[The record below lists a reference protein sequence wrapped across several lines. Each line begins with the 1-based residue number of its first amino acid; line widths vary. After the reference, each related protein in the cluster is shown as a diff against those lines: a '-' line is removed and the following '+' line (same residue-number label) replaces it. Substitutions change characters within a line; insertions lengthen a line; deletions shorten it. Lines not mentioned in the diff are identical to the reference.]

1 MKIKNTTPHLNPL
14 PSRARKK
21 KIRRLI
27 MKITMMG
34 LIRKLSGRM
43 GDFIIYADKNSD
55 AVWMR
60 EYTYPELTE
69 NNHYVGNV
77 AKNLAEFKK
86 SVSPDYLEDLENYAD
101 RYNLQ
106 SVGTSKKLNAYSTL
120 LKMMHNLKREI
131 PAVNLLT
138 ITPEI
143 VVDADLPMKTIS
155 EAVESGLLP
164 VVRRYQN
171 LESFI
176 V

>member
-1 MKIKNTTPHLNPL
+1 
-14 PSRARKK
+14 
-21 KIRRLI
+21 
-27 MKITMMG
+27 
-34 LIRKLSGRM
+34 
-43 GDFIIYADKNSD
+43 
-55 AVWMR
+55 
-60 EYTYPELTE
+60 
-69 NNHYVGNV
+69 
-77 AKNLAEFKK
+77 
-86 SVSPDYLEDLENYAD
+86 
-101 RYNLQ
+101 
-106 SVGTSKKLNAYSTL
+106 
-120 LKMMHNLKREI
+120 MMHNLKREI